1 MRVLF
6 CDCCG
11 DLIKVSYPCRFVF
24 HDGLTYD
31 FNICPDCMENET
43 LEIDLKRKKLVA
55 QILRSFQWPRIRQ
68 QKRVNPTGR
77 NLRDPD

>member
-55 QILRSFQWPRIRQ
+55 QILRSFQHPRIEHH
-68 QKRVNPTGR
+68 KRVN
-77 NLRDPD
+77 LRDRSLRGPI